1 MNRLQTLLPARIERG
16 TIKWKDPVK
25 LSGVLSSLNGQ
36 DVNVAIKPH
45 RNSRSYNQNR
55 YYWGVII
62 SILADFTGYSKDEM
76 HEVLKGKF
84 LSDEKEI
91 AGEQIRFSYSTA
103 ELNTV
108 EFEQYLTDIREWASV
123 KLGLFIPLPNEV
135 AI

>member
-1 MNRLQTLLPARIERG
+1 
-16 TIKWKDPVK
+16 
-25 LSGVLSSLNGQ
+25 
-36 DVNVAIKPH
+36 
-45 RNSRSYNQNR
+45 
-55 YYWGVII
+55 VII

-91 AGEQIRFSYSTA
+91 AGEQIRFSHSTA